1 MGTKGPTDYTVDPA
15 PVPGVLLHSRDRPAA
30 LSLACD
36 GMMNSCPQGGEHM
49 EAGMKE
55 SQDIWPLHALAVS
68 AGPFS
73 IFVPLIQ
80 HQSHL
85 GQVSGGA

>member
-1 MGTKGPTDYTVDPA
+1 
-15 PVPGVLLHSRDRPAA
+15 
-30 LSLACD
+30 
-36 GMMNSCPQGGEHM
+36 M

-55 SQDIWPLHALAVS
+55 SRDIRPLHALALS

>member
-1 MGTKGPTDYTVDPA
+1 MSTKGPTDYTMDLA
-15 PVPGVLLHSRDRPAA
+15 PVPGILLHSRDRQAV

-36 GMMNSCPQGGEHM
+36 GMMNGCPQGGEDM

-55 SQDIWPLHALAVS
+55 SQDIRALHALALS

-80 HQSHL
+80 HQSRL